1 MLNPVDRALRA
12 VARRTSVRAGVGT
25 VQERAESPRSGW
37 SGALRRPFRGVHRFW
52 TRAMQANITGHA
64 AMVAYNM
71 LLGIIP
77 VALLALFVAGQILS
91 SNAVQASVLTDL
103 REIFPGSTEHT
114 LITLLD
120 EIQDSTTST
129 GVLALLASLWLAS
142 SFWGAMDTAFAR
154 IYGCPSRRW
163 LEQKRFGLAMVGVV
177 LLFMVATVA
186 VPAVQSIL
194 RAGVDELPLDLARVN
209 GVVYAVSL
217 AVGVTLLF
225 GCLTLIYSRVP
236 NWRMPWRAVWPGA
249 LSATFA
255 ISVVDYAF
263 PAYLSSISTIARF
276 GTTIVFVLIVLGWF
290 YALAL
295 IILGG
300 AIVNALRLE
309 RPHPDRA
316 RVSVRDPSGDGNH
329 E

>member
-1 MLNPVDRALRA
+1 
-12 VARRTSVRAGVGT
+12 
-25 VQERAESPRSGW
+25 
-37 SGALRRPFRGVHRFW
+37 
-52 TRAMQANITGHA
+52 MQANITGHA

-77 VALLALFVAGQILS
+77 VALLGLFVAGQILS
-91 SNAVQASVLTDL
+91 SPAVQLSVLSDL

-114 LITLLD
+114 LKTLLN
-120 EIQDSTTST
+120 EIQGSTTST
-129 GVLALLASLWLAS
+129 GVLALLGSLWLAS
-142 SFWGAMDTAFAR
+142 SFWGALDTAFGR

-177 LLFMVATVA
+177 VLFMLATVA

-194 RAGVDELPLDLARVN
+194 RAGVEDLPLDLARVN
-209 GVVYAVSL
+209 AVVYAISL

-225 GCLTLIYSRVP
+225 GCLALIYSRVP
-236 NWRMPWRAVWPGA
+236 NWRLPWRAVWPGA
-249 LSATFA
+249 LSATVA

-295 IILGG
+295 IILAG
-300 AIVNALRLE
+300 AIMNALRL
-309 RPHPDRA
+309 
-316 RVSVRDPSGDGNH
+316 DGSRSAIR
-329 E
+329 